1 MGKFDGVLI
10 ACDMD
15 GTLLDSR
22 THDISAETIE
32 KAQYLMREGGRFA
45 FATGRIVEELR
56 EHAELVHPNAFCICS
71 NGAVMHDY
79 RSGEN
84 REIASYGDDIIP
96 FLEYVEREFPVLM
109 IEPSGETCVYHTNK
123 NDALVHQ
130 RAISDVALVPI
141 GTFRD
146 APRPW
151 YKLAFW
157 AMPDV
162 IYSLEDKI
170 DYTLVPSEYTL
181 VRTYPYCFEMLINS
195 ASKGKSLLEYRK
207 IYPDLR
213 LVAAMGDNENDTL
226 MLRNADV
233 GFAVGNAV
241 DGAKEAADIVLTRT
255 CNESALCEAIDRI
268 EMILK

>member
-15 GTLLDSR
+15 GTLLD
-22 THDISAETIE
+22 TENHTISDENIKA
-32 KAQYLMREGGRFA
+32 AQYLMREGGRFA

-56 EHAELVHPNAFCICS
+56 EHAELLHPNAFCFCS

-79 RSGEN
+79 ASGEN
-84 REIASYGDDIIP
+84 REIASYGEEIVP
-96 FLEYVEREFPVLM
+96 FLEYIEREFPELM
-109 IEPSGETCVYHTNK
+109 IEPSDDARVYYTER

-130 RAISDVALVPI
+130 RAISDVTLVPV
-141 GTFRD
+141 GTFRE
-146 APRPW
+146 ARRPW

-162 IYSLEDKI
+162 IDRLESEI
-170 DYTLVPSEYTL
+170 DFSRVPSGYTL
-181 VRTYPYCFEMLINS
+181 VRTYPYCFEMLIDS

-207 IYPDLR
+207 IYQDLR
-213 LVAAMGDNENDTL
+213 LVAAMGDNENDNL
-226 MLRNADV
+226 MLLNADV
-233 GFAVGNAV
+233 GFAVANAV
-241 DGAKEAADIVLTRT
+241 EETKKSADVVLIRT

-268 EMILK
+268 EMIIK